1 MTKLTQAER
10 YHIALITLIE
20 CVANAARKQHPH
32 DSEGSYK
39 EVLRDVHG
47 DLGRIIDTL

>member
-1 MTKLTQAER
+1 MV
-10 YHIALITLIE
+10 LIE
-20 CVANAARKQHPH
+20 TIEVAAKKQRPGSS
-32 DSEGSYK
+32 DGSYK